1 MATAPPKPQIPTSRY
16 FQQFPT
22 VQFDIL
28 KNGKFKQVPD
38 LTSTARFR
46 GDALDL
52 VRQYQPYRIP
62 DGERP
67 DITSH
72 KLYNDVRYIWVIMY
86 VNNIQNIY
94 TDWPKSDT
102 LMEER
107 FFRKYGSPA
116 AAQAL
121 IHHYE
126 DDRGNEIDRAQYV
139 KDTENNKIVSSFDYE
154 VLLNEAKRDITVPQP
169 AYLPT
174 LINDL
179 QTVFNS
185 PV

>member
-1 MATAPPKPQIPTSRY
+1 MAKSPPKPTIPTSQY
-16 FQQFPT
+16 FTQFPR
-22 VQFDIL
+22 VEFDML
-28 KNGKFKQVPD
+28 KNGKFKNVPD

-46 GDALDL
+46 SDALDL

-72 KLYNDVRYIWVIMY
+72 KLYGEVRFIWVIMY

-102 LMEER
+102 IMNER
-107 FFRKYGSPA
+107 LFRKYGSPA
-116 AAQAL
+116 IAQAT

-126 DDRGNEIDRAQYV
+126 DNRGNEIDRFQYI
-139 KDTENNKIVSSFDYE
+139 KDTDNNRIVSMFDYE
-154 VLLNEAKRDITVPQP
+154 INQNEAKRDIIVPQP

-174 LINDL
+174 LITDL
-179 QTVFNS
+179 QTVFS
-185 PV
+185 TPV

>member
-1 MATAPPKPQIPTSRY
+1 MATAPPKPQVPTTKY
-16 FQQFPT
+16 FANFPV
-22 VQFDIL
+22 VQFDML

-38 LTSTARFR
+38 LTSTAKFR

-72 KLYNDVRYIWVIMY
+72 KLYGDVRYIWVIMF

-94 TDWPKSDT
+94 TDWPKSDSI
-102 LMEER
+102 MNER
-107 FFRKYGSPA
+107 LYRKYGSPA
-116 AAQAL
+116 NAQAL

-126 DDRGNEIDRAQYV
+126 DERGNEIDRSKYIQ
-139 KDTENNKIVSSFDYE
+139 DTDKNKIVTAFDYE
-154 VLLNEAKRDITVPQP
+154 ILQNEEKRDITVPQP
-169 AYLPT
+169 VYLPS
-174 LINDL
+174 LLKEL

>member
-1 MATAPPKPQIPTSRY
+1 MATSPPKPQIPTSKY
-16 FQQFPT
+16 FQQFPK
-22 VQFDIL
+22 VQFDML

-38 LTSTARFR
+38 LTSTAKFR

-72 KLYNDVRYIWVIMY
+72 KLYGDVRYIWVIMY

-102 LMEER
+102 LMTER
-107 FFRKYGSPA
+107 MYRKYGSPA

-126 DDRGNEIDRAQYV
+126 DDRGNDIDR
-139 KDTENNKIVSSFDYE
+139 TEYIKNTTKNKIVYAFDYE
-154 VLLNEAKRDITVPQP
+154 ILQNEEKRDIIVPQP
-169 AYLPT
+169 AYLPSLLT
-174 LINDL
+174 DL

>member
-1 MATAPPKPQIPTSRY
+1 MAKSPPKPTIPTSQY
-16 FQQFPT
+16 FAQFPK
-22 VQFDIL
+22 VQFDML
-28 KNGKFKQVPD
+28 KNGKFKSVPD

-46 GDALDL
+46 SDALDL

-72 KLYNDVRYIWVIMY
+72 KLYGDVKYIWVIMF
-86 VNNIQNIY
+86 VNNIQNVY

-102 LMEER
+102 IMNER
-107 FFRKYGSPA
+107 MYRKYGTPA

-126 DDRGNEIDRAQYV
+126 DDRGNEIDRFKYIE
-139 KDTENNKIVSSFDYE
+139 DTEKNKIVTAFDYE
-154 VLLNEAKRDITVPQP
+154 ILQNEAKRDIIVPQP
-169 AYLPT
+169 AYLQPLLT
-174 LINDL
+174 EL